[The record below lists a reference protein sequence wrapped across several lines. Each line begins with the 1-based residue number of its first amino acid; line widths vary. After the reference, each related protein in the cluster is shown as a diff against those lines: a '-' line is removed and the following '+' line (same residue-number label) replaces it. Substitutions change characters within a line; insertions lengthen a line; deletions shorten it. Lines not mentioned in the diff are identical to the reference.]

1 MLKPVAANSAELSTK
16 RTAGVSDAEARVE
29 ELLLALED
37 DALSHRIALRVQ
49 EVGASSQPLAR
60 IDVTD
65 LALMIVSGNA
75 MSRVLDTAQAQI
87 PSGTDL
93 PAGYREGF

>member
-1 MLKPVAANSAELSTK
+1 MNTVAAISSGLPARK
-16 RTAGVSDAEARVE
+16 TAGVTDAEARVE
-29 ELLLALED
+29 EMLLRLED

-75 MSRVLDTAQAQI
+75 MSRARDAVAAGS
-87 PSGTDL
+87 PVPPPYRSG
-93 PAGYREGF
+93 F